1 MGVISPTIPALLTK
15 ISNFPH
21 FLLISPPRISMFSLS
36 SRSIGT
42 IVDFDPID
50 FISSSSS
57 SRALIVLPTK
67 INSAPPKANDLAIDL
82 PSPREAPVTSATL
95 FFILLFI
102 SN

>member
-1 MGVISPTIPALLTK
+1 
-15 ISNFPH
+15 
-21 FLLISPPRISMFSLS
+21 MFSLS

-57 SRALIVLPTK
+57 SRAPIVLPTK
-67 INSAPPKANDLAIDL
+67 INSAPSKANDLAIDL

-102 SN
+102 SNYCLRYPTTTTVVLEDFHPYNL